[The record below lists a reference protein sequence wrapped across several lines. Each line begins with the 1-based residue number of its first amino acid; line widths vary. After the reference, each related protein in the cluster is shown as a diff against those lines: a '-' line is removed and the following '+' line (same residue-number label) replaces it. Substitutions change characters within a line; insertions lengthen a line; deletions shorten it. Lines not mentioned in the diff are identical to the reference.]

1 MQKQEAAPMRAAIDI
16 GSNTIHIV
24 VARCYVDDLDIV
36 ADEVE
41 MVRIGESVTATGE
54 ISAEKR
60 DAAIAVVSR
69 YKELAEQHKAEQ
81 VIVVATE
88 AIRKA
93 SNSSEFLEAV
103 RQKTGL
109 QVYIVS
115 GDVEATLTFYGAT
128 YEKMKEQ
135 GTPARL
141 AVMDLGGGSTEL
153 VTAKNGHISWRT
165 SIPVGSGWLHD
176 RYLCS
181 DPPTSDD
188 VSVARA
194 FLQTYIQGMRIKE
207 PPASLIVTGG
217 SANSL
222 LLLAHNAFK
231 LDAASKQ
238 LTYEDLLRCEGLM
251 RTLPAEDVAQRYGQP
266 VSRARILPAGA
277 LIIREM
283 MTRLHLN
290 DITVSPH
297 GIREGALLAYQRYG
311 EHWLDHVNAQTASS
325 TQGNSTGVKKQAQ
338 QEHEETFARTGQRM
352 LEERVKKLLEWREEV
367 LKNEDVEAV
376 HKMRVASRRLRAS
389 LDAFETC
396 CKPGQFKK
404 IYRRVKEM
412 ADLLGTARDT
422 DVMLQGLQEKA
433 EQVASEERAG
443 MEWLIE
449 RLKVYRKQRQQQ
461 LEEFFT
467 TFDEDDFK
475 KQVVTCIKKEALSNG
490 EG

>member
-60 DAAIAVVSR
+60 DVAIAVVSR
-69 YKELAEQHKAEQ
+69 YKELAEQHKAEP

-93 SNSSEFLEAV
+93 SNNSEFLEAV

-135 GTPARL
+135 GTPAEL

-181 DPPTSDD
+181 NPPTPED

-194 FLQTYIQGMRIKE
+194 FLQTYVQGMRIKE
-207 PPASLIVTGG
+207 HP
-217 SANSL
+217 
-222 LLLAHNAFK
+222 
-231 LDAASKQ
+231 
-238 LTYEDLLRCEGLM
+238 
-251 RTLPAEDVAQRYGQP
+251 
-266 VSRARILPAGA
+266 
-277 LIIREM
+277 
-283 MTRLHLN
+283 
-290 DITVSPH
+290 
-297 GIREGALLAYQRYG
+297 
-311 EHWLDHVNAQTASS
+311 
-325 TQGNSTGVKKQAQ
+325 
-338 QEHEETFARTGQRM
+338 
-352 LEERVKKLLEWREEV
+352 
-367 LKNEDVEAV
+367 
-376 HKMRVASRRLRAS
+376 
-389 LDAFETC
+389 
-396 CKPGQFKK
+396 
-404 IYRRVKEM
+404 
-412 ADLLGTARDT
+412 
-422 DVMLQGLQEKA
+422 
-433 EQVASEERAG
+433 
-443 MEWLIE
+443 
-449 RLKVYRKQRQQQ
+449 
-461 LEEFFT
+461 
-467 TFDEDDFK
+467 
-475 KQVVTCIKKEALSNG
+475 
-490 EG
+490 